1 MKAFVHALINS
12 CLDLVA
18 YIIMVANFCIKN
30 QREGVLN
37 DLRFVSLDSYRL
49 IILEIDVKTFTI

>member
-18 YIIMVANFCIKN
+18 YIIMVANFGIKN
-30 QREGVLN
+30 QREEVLN
-37 DLRFVSLDSYRL
+37 RMA
-49 IILEIDVKTFTI
+49 TIPIGTGEGRV

>member
-1 MKAFVHALINS
+1 MPKLKKRSEIEGDGVKAFVRALINS

-37 DLRFVSLDSYRL
+37 DFKVCLHG
-49 IILEIDVKTFTI
+49 

>member
-1 MKAFVHALINS
+1 
-12 CLDLVA
+12 
-18 YIIMVANFCIKN
+18 MVANFCIKN

-49 IILEIDVKTFTI
+49 IILEIDVKNFII